1 MKNIL
6 VFLACVLTLGAPVFS
21 QVQLSGEASAFSLKS
36 SRSQNQRV
44 VNKGTATFGWR
55 LDLFVDAKVT
65 DNVFVL
71 ANTRSVEEDPM
82 EVDYAAI
89 RIVDFAGLGFNVQMG
104 KFDMPFGNLAERRFP
119 SRNFLYGLPLIYE
132 YRMSLPNQVAARL
145 DVLNGRGK
153 GLGMRLLDYGIYDLG
168 AMLYGD
174 VGPLHYAVAG
184 SNGTISSAAYHQLNQ
199 NDDFNK
205 IVRLAYT
212 PMMGLTVGASAAMG
226 AYLADGGKPL
236 PRVETT
242 SNHYQQLIG
251 EADIEF
257 SRDRFI
263 LNGEGVYS
271 QWTVP
276 FENEDTKLSV
286 IGYYAEA
293 KYTWFPR
300 FYTAARVGGLLF
312 SRITV
317 GATDPRWDNNV
328 FEVEAGI
335 GYHLD
340 RNTILKLVRRETRT
354 PEVTGTRDN
363 LTVLQ
368 LAVSF

>member
-1 MKNIL
+1 MKTIL
-6 VFLACVLTLGAPVFS
+6 VSLAFVMTLGAPVLS
-21 QVQLSGEASAFSLKS
+21 QVQLSGEASAYGLKS
-36 SRSQNQRV
+36 SRSQNQRI

-55 LDLFVDAKVT
+55 FDLFVDAKVT

-71 ANTRSVEEDPM
+71 ANSRSSEENPLSI
-82 EVDYAAI
+82 DYAAI
-89 RIVDFAGLGFNVQMG
+89 RITDFAGLGFNFQMG

-119 SRNFLYGLPLIYE
+119 TKNFLYGLPLIYE
-132 YRMSLPNQVAARL
+132 YRMSLTNQVVGRL
-145 DVLNGRGK
+145 EVLNNRGK
-153 GLGMRLLDYGIYDLG
+153 GVGMRLLDFGIYDIG

-174 VGPLHYAVAG
+174 LGSLHYAIAG
-184 SNGTISSAAYHQLNQ
+184 SNGTVSSAGSGQLNQ
-199 NDDFNK
+199 NGDFNK
-205 IVRLAYT
+205 LVRLAYT
-212 PMMGLTVGASAAMG
+212 PMMGLTFGASAAMG

-236 PRVETT
+236 PREEM

-257 SRDRFI
+257 SRDRFL
-263 LNGEGVYS
+263 LNGEAVYS

-300 FYTAARVGGLLF
+300 FYTAARVGGLIF
-312 SRITV
+312 SKLTIGDTS
-317 GATDPRWDNNV
+317 PRWDNNV

-335 GYHLD
+335 GYHID
-340 RNTILKLVRRETRT
+340 RNTIIKIVRRETRT
-354 PEVTGTRDN
+354 PEITGVRDN

>member
-1 MKNIL
+1 MKNVL
-6 VFLACVLTLGAPVFS
+6 VSLFFVMTACSTVFA
-21 QVQLSGEASAFSLKS
+21 QVQLSGEASAFALKT
-36 SRSQNQRV
+36 SRSQNQRSL
-44 VNKGTATFGWR
+44 NRGEATFGWR
-55 LDLFVDAKVT
+55 LDMFIDAKVT

-71 ANTRSVEEDPM
+71 ANTRSVEEDAL
-82 EVDYAAI
+82 EIDYAAI

-104 KFDMPFGNLAERRFP
+104 KFDMPFGNLDERRFP
-119 SRNFLYGLPLIYE
+119 SKNFLYGLPLIYE
-132 YRMSLPNQVAARL
+132 YRTSLTNQVATRL

-153 GLGMRLLDYGIYDLG
+153 GLGMRLLDSGIYDLG

-174 VGPLHYAVAG
+174 AGRLHYAVAG
-184 SNGTISSAAYHQLNQ
+184 SNGTISSAAYHTMNQ
-199 NDDFNK
+199 NSDFNK

-212 PMMGLTVGASAAMG
+212 PMMGLTLGASAAMG

-236 PRVETT
+236 PRDVS

-251 EADIEF
+251 EADLEF
-257 SRDRFI
+257 SRDRFL

-276 FENEDTKLSV
+276 FENEDTKISA

-300 FYTAARVGGLLF
+300 FYTAARVGGLIF
-312 SRITV
+312 SRLPI
-317 GATDPRWDNNV
+317 GDSNLRWDNNV

-354 PEVTGTRDN
+354 PEVTGTKDN

>member
-6 VFLACVLTLGAPVFS
+6 VSLAFVTILGAPVFS
-21 QVQLSGEASAFSLKS
+21 QVQLSGEASAYGLKS

-55 LDLFVDAKVT
+55 FDLFVDAKVA

-71 ANTRSVEEDPM
+71 ANTRSYEEEPISI
-82 EVDYAAI
+82 DYAAI
-89 RIVDFAGLGFNVQMG
+89 RINDLAGLGFNVQMG

-119 SRNFLYGLPLIYE
+119 SKNFLYGLPMIYE
-132 YRMSLPNQVAARL
+132 YRMSLTNQVVGRL
-145 DVLNGRGK
+145 EVLNNRGRGV
-153 GLGMRLLDYGIYDLG
+153 GMRLLDYGIYDIG

-174 VGPLHYAVAG
+174 LGRLHYAIAG
-184 SNGTISSAAYHQLNQ
+184 SNGTISSTGYRQLNQ
-199 NDDFNK
+199 NGDFNK
-205 IVRLAYT
+205 IIRLAYT
-212 PMMGLTVGASAAMG
+212 PLMGLTVGASAAMG

-236 PRVETT
+236 PRDEM

-251 EADIEF
+251 EADVDF
-257 SRDRFI
+257 SRDRFL
-263 LNGEGVYS
+263 LNGEAVYS

-300 FYTAARVGGLLF
+300 FYTAVRVSGLIF
-312 SRITV
+312 SKLTIGDTS
-317 GATDPRWDNNV
+317 PRWDNNV

-335 GYHLD
+335 GFHVD
-340 RNTILKLVRRETRT
+340 RNTIIKIVRRETRT

-363 LTVLQ
+363 LTVFQ